1 MSVWFVTGASRGLGR
16 EIALAALDRGDQVVA
31 TGRDADAV
39 VAALDSAVDT
49 DAAVT
54 ALDAAPPDLLVVP
67 LDVTDTAQAKN
78 AIDAALTRF
87 GRIDVLVNNAGFGI
101 IGAIEE
107 ISDAQTRALF
117 DVNVFGLLTV
127 TRAVLP
133 VLRRQ
138 RSGHIVNI
146 GSIGGYS
153 QYPGKGGAGIYAA
166 SKFAVEGIT
175 EALLGD
181 LDGLGVKA
189 TVVEPGSFRT
199 EFLGSSS
206 VRLAADVIDDYE
218 ATAGRRRA
226 GVHDEN
232 GTQRGDP
239 RKAAEA
245 IVDVT
250 KVENPPTRLQL
261 GPDSVA
267 RVEEKIALVAKEL
280 DTWRQLGQATDY
292 DDVAA

>member
-1 MSVWFVTGASRGLGR
+1 MSVWFITGASRGLGR

-39 VAALDSAVDT
+39 VKALDT
-49 DAAVT
+49 
-54 ALDAAPPDLLVVP
+54 PPDLLVVP
-67 LDVTDTAQAKN
+67 LDVTDAAQTKGAV
-78 AIDAALTRF
+78 DAALTRF

-107 ISDAQTRALF
+107 TSDAQSRALF

-153 QYPGKGGAGIYAA
+153 QYPGKGGAGIYGA

-175 EALLGD
+175 EALLSD

-189 TVVEPGSFRT
+189 TVVEPGAFRT

-206 VRLAADVIDDYE
+206 VHLAADIIDDY
-218 ATAGRRRA
+218 ATTAGRRRA
-226 GVHDEN
+226 GVAGEN
-232 GTQRGDP
+232 GTQPGDP

-250 KVENPPTRLQL
+250 KAENPPTRLQL
-261 GPDSVA
+261 GPDSIA

-280 DTWRQLGQATDY
+280 ETWKPLGQATDY
-292 DDVAA
+292 DDAAA

>member
-1 MSVWFVTGASRGLGR
+1 MSVWFITGASRGLGR
-16 EIALAALDRGDQVVA
+16 DIALAALDRGDQVVA
-31 TGRDADAV
+31 TGRDV
-39 VAALDSAVDT
+39 
-49 DAAVT
+49 AAVT
-54 ALDAAPPDLLVVP
+54 AALTTTWPDLLVAP
-67 LDVTDTAQAKN
+67 LDVTDAAQTKEAV
-78 AIDAALTRF
+78 DAALSRF

-101 IGAIEE
+101 IGAVEE
-107 ISDAQTRALF
+107 TSDAESQALF

-153 QYPGKGGAGIYAA
+153 QYPGKGGAGIYGA

-175 EALLGD
+175 EALLSD
-181 LDGLGVKA
+181 LEGLGVKA

-206 VRLAADVIDDYE
+206 LRLAADVIDDYA

-226 GVHDEN
+226 GVDVEN
-232 GTQRGDP
+232 GTQPGDP

-250 KVENPPTRLQL
+250 KADNPPTRLQL
-261 GPDSVA
+261 GPDAIA
-267 RVEEKIALVAKEL
+267 RVEEKLALVAKEL
-280 DTWRQLGQATDY
+280 DTWRSLGQATGY
-292 DDVAA
+292 DDAAA